1 VLISSFS
8 FRWLKRSF
16 AHCFVS
22 LKSYLNI
29 LPVLNTVILK
39 PSANIQRLFFLA
51 SSFIKI
57 FLIPFTIFAIIKSIP
72 IMFHKNIKLIIAG
85 LIIAVGF
92 WQFTESNIGNGIFLI
107 LLSAIP
113 IFLYFKNEFILLAF
127 LKLRK
132 QDFAGAQKWLAHI
145 KNPETAL
152 VRKQQGYFN
161 YLHGIMLSQTN
172 INQAEKYI
180 KKTIELGLFMD
191 TDFAVA
197 KLNLAGVAMTRRR
210 KLEATTLL
218 NEAKKLDKQNMLK
231 DQITMMKDQMKK
243 I

>member
-1 VLISSFS
+1 
-8 FRWLKRSF
+8 
-16 AHCFVS
+16 
-22 LKSYLNI
+22 
-29 LPVLNTVILK
+29 
-39 PSANIQRLFFLA
+39 
-51 SSFIKI
+51 
-57 FLIPFTIFAIIKSIP
+57 
-72 IMFHKNIKLIIAG
+72 MFHRNIKLIIAG
-85 LIIAVGF
+85 LIIATGI
-92 WQFTESNIGNGIFLI
+92 WQFTEGNIGNGIFLI
-107 LLSAIP
+107 LVSAIP

-132 QDFAGAQKWLAHI
+132 QDFPGAQKWLSYI

-152 VRKQQGYFN
+152 VQKQQGYFN

-172 INQAEKYI
+172 INQAEKYF
-180 KKTIELGLFMD
+180 KKAIELGLAMD
-191 TDFAVA
+191 MDLAVA

-231 DQITMMKDQMKK
+231 EQIVMMKEQMKK

>member
-1 VLISSFS
+1 
-8 FRWLKRSF
+8 
-16 AHCFVS
+16 
-22 LKSYLNI
+22 
-29 LPVLNTVILK
+29 
-39 PSANIQRLFFLA
+39 
-51 SSFIKI
+51 
-57 FLIPFTIFAIIKSIP
+57 
-72 IMFHKNIKLIIAG
+72 MFHRNIKLIIAG
-85 LIIAVGF
+85 LVILTGI
-92 WQFTESNIGNGIFLI
+92 WQFTESNIGNGIFVI

-132 QDFAGAQKWLAHI
+132 QDFEGAKKWLAYI

-172 INQAEKYI
+172 INQAEKYF
-180 KKTIELGLFMD
+180 KKAIELGLSMD
-191 TDFAVA
+191 MDLAVA
-197 KLNLAGVAMTRRR
+197 KLNLAGVAMSRRR
-210 KLEATTLL
+210 KLEATALL

-231 DQITMMKDQMKK
+231 EQISMMKEQMKK